1 MFNGLKEGVIV
12 IDGVTKVTFMNEL
25 ANKIFSEICNMH
37 NFFKGKRTKD
47 SKEASSA
54 EEMFNRKI
62 FY

>member
-1 MFNGLKEGVIV
+1 M